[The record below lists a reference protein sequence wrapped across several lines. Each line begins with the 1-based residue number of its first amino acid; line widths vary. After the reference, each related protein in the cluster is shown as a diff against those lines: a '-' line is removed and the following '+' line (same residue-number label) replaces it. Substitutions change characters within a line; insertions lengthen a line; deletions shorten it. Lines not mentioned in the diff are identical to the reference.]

1 MPDVIRMKGRIAL
14 GAGLALPLA
23 TAGVWL
29 FVAGG
34 SGDGKAPAVLLPP
47 EPGIGQVVAASTAR
61 TATPLVSGC
70 DGPSVDADFL
80 ASNQI
85 LSYYGNPHVPGMGIL
100 GELEPDELVARVR
113 EHAARYDQLN
123 GARGVQPAFHIVY
136 ASAQPEAGQDGLHLQ
151 FLDKRTIL
159 RYLDLA
165 CKNGLLVFLDIQ
177 IGRSDV
183 ETEMRDI
190 LPYLEA
196 PNVHVALDPEFAM
209 AAGQVPGEDIGSLD
223 AADVNAAQAM
233 LEEFVERRGLPDKM
247 LIVHQFTDGMITN
260 RTLVDD
266 YPRVRL
272 VVDMDGVGPAEIK
285 QVKFGWYAA
294 SAEYSGIKLF
304 FRQDPDLMGEQ
315 DVLGLDPDVIIY
327 Q

>member
-14 GAGLALPLA
+14 SAGLALPLA

-29 FVAGG
+29 FVA
-34 SGDGKAPAVLLPP
+34 
-47 EPGIGQVVAASTAR
+47 
-61 TATPLVSGC
+61 
-70 DGPSVDADFL
+70 
-80 ASNQI
+80 
-85 LSYYGNPHVPGMGIL
+85 
-100 GELEPDELVARVR
+100 
-113 EHAARYDQLN
+113 

-209 AAGQVPGEDIGSLD
+209 AAGQ
-223 AADVNAAQAM
+223 
-233 LEEFVERRGLPDKM
+233 R
-247 LIVHQFTDGMITN
+247 
-260 RTLVDD
+260 
-266 YPRVRL
+266 
-272 VVDMDGVGPAEIK
+272 
-285 QVKFGWYAA
+285 
-294 SAEYSGIKLF
+294 
-304 FRQDPDLMGEQ
+304 
-315 DVLGLDPDVIIY
+315 
-327 Q
+327 